1 MTDSDVEIDVGGG
14 LITGTLV
21 THEQALNSAVSI
33 IIAGSGPTDRNGNQA
48 GLQNDS
54 LEKISTS
61 LL

>member
-1 MTDSDVEIDVGGG
+1 MKGSNVEIDVGGV
-14 LITGTLV
+14 LISGTLV
-21 THEQALNSAVSI
+21 IHEQAFNNAVSI

-48 GLQNDS
+48 DLQNDR